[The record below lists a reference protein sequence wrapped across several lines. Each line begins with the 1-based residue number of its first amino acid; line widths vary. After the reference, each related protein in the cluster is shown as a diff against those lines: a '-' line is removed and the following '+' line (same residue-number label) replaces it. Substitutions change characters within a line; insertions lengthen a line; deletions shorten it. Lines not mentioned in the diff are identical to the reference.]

1 MMFRTSPGE
10 VATENRLAEGNVSFS
25 EIRIELNCG
34 RSRFV
39 SRCCTLGKRHHTE
52 NTQPVVIV
60 RDPRIRERVP
70 RIERDS
76 LLIADNRSRKA
87 VFSKCVPVKTP
98 AEISFVCLWTVGS
111 SFSESQTLVYRQVRH
126 DRFGNV

>member
-60 RDPRIRERVP
+60 RDSRIRERVL
-70 RIERDS
+70 RIERYR
-76 LLIADNRSRKA
+76 LLIANNRSREA
-87 VFSKCVPVKTP
+87 VFSKCVPVETSTQ
-98 AEISFVCLWTVGS
+98 ISFVCLRTVGS
-111 SFSESQTLVYRQVRH
+111 SFSESQALIYR
-126 DRFGNV
+126 